1 MIEFIEEASDLF
13 LLIAS
18 IGVVVITLVT
28 IIVGYQLIK
37 FLEAAR
43 ALTQTLSAEVAVFS
57 DGRKEIGL
65 KARFALK
72 WLRLMGSYLIKR

>member
-18 IGVVVITLVT
+18 IGVVAITLVT
-28 IIVGYQLIK
+28 IIVGYQIVK
-37 FLEAAR
+37 FLETVRTLA
-43 ALTQTLSAEVAVFS
+43 QTLSAEVTAFS
-57 DGRKEIGL
+57 DGRKEVGL

-72 WLRLMGSYLIKR
+72 WLRLMGDYLIKR